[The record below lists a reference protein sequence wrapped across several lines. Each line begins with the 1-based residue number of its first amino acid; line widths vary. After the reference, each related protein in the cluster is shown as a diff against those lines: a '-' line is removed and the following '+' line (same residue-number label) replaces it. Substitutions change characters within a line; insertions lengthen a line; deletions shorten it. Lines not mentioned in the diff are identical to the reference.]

1 MAQDAHH
8 DDTARRYEPDSPY
21 AWLRLAVA
29 LLIGTVACVG
39 SWSVV
44 VVLPAMQ
51 GEFDTLRAGASLP
64 YTFAMLGFGVSNIV
78 MGRIADR
85 YGLMVPVMAGGL
97 LLGAGY
103 VAAGLSHS
111 LWQFALAHGL
121 LIGLGTGAGFS
132 PLIADLSHWFRRHR
146 GLAVV
151 CGASG
156 SYLAG
161 VFWPQLIT
169 WGMQNHGWRATHFGI
184 AIVVMAVMLPLAPF
198 FRRKPAAA
206 TLAAAEASSAG
217 ARGDLGL
224 SAGQLQFL
232 LCVAGF
238 ACCVAMAMP
247 QVHIVAYCGDL
258 GYGVARGAEMLSL
271 MMALGIVSRIG
282 SGFVADRIGGTA
294 TLAIGSLM
302 QGVALFLYLWFDGL
316 QSLYVVSA
324 LFGLFQGGIVPMYA
338 VVTREYLPAN
348 QAGVRIGLVMSVTVL
363 GMAAGGYLSGVIF
376 DYFGSYR
383 VAFLHG
389 LAWNFVNLSVVCW
402 LMLRARQRPSSPA
415 RLAGGLGG

>member
-1 MAQDAHH
+1 MPIQDQG
-8 DDTARRYEPDSPY
+8 RYAPDSPY

-51 GEFDTLRAGASLP
+51 GEFETLRAGASLP
-64 YTFAMLGFGVSNIV
+64 YTCAMIGFGVGNIV

-85 YGLMVPVMAGGL
+85 YGIMVPIVIGAL
-97 LLGAGY
+97 LLAAGY
-103 VAAGLSHS
+103 AAAAMSHS

-121 LIGLGTGAGFS
+121 LIGMGSAAGFS
-132 PLIADLSHWFRRHR
+132 PLISDLSHWFRRHR

-151 CGASG
+151 FGASG

-161 VFWPQLIT
+161 VFWPQIIT
-169 WGMQNHGWRATHFGI
+169 WGMAHHGWRATHMGI
-184 AIVVMAVMLPLAPF
+184 AIAALVVMLPLAPF
-198 FRRKPAAA
+198 FRRQPAAA
-206 TLAAAEASSAG
+206 TMAAAEASSAG

-224 SAGQLQFL
+224 SAGQLQLL

-271 MMALGIVSRIG
+271 MMLLGIVSRIG
-282 SGFVADRIGGTA
+282 SGFVADRIGGVA
-294 TLAIGSLM
+294 TLALGSLM

-316 QSLYVVSA
+316 QSLYVVSGI
-324 LFGLFQGGIVPMYA
+324 FGLFQGGIVPMYA
-338 VVTREYLPAN
+338 VITREYLPAK
-348 QAGVRIGLVMSVTVL
+348 QAGIRIGVVMSMTVL
-363 GMAAGGYLSGVIF
+363 GMAFGGYLSGIIF
-376 DYFGSYR
+376 DYFSSYR
-383 VAFLHG
+383 MAFLNG

-402 LMLRARQRPSSPA
+402 LMLRARRRAVGRSA
-415 RLAGGLGG
+415 EAAV

>member
-1 MAQDAHH
+1 MAQDAHL
-8 DDTARRYEPDSPY
+8 DAQARRYEPDSRY

-29 LLIGTVACVG
+29 LVIGTVACVG

-51 GEFDTLRAGASLP
+51 GEFDTLRSGASLP
-64 YTFAMLGFGVSNIV
+64 YTLAMLGFGAGNIV

-85 YGLMVPVMAGGL
+85 YGLMVPVAMGGVML
-97 LLGAGY
+97 AAGY
-103 VAAGLSHS
+103 VAAAMSQS

-121 LIGLGTGAGFS
+121 LIGFGTGAGFS
-132 PLIADLSHWFRRHR
+132 PLISDLSHWFRRHR

-161 VFWPQLIT
+161 VVWPQLIT
-169 WGMQNHGWRATHFGI
+169 FGMQNYGWRATHIGI
-184 AIVVMAVMLPLAPF
+184 GIVTLAVMLPLAPF
-198 FRRKPAAA
+198 FRRSPAAA
-206 TLAAAEASSAG
+206 TLAAADASSAG

-224 SAGQLQFL
+224 SAGQLQLL

-282 SGFVADRIGGTA
+282 SGFIADRIGGAA

-324 LFGLFQGGIVPMYA
+324 IFGLFQGGIVPMYA
-338 VVTREYLPAN
+338 VVTREYLPAK
-348 QAGVRIGLVMSVTVL
+348 QAGVRIGLVMSMTLL

-389 LAWNFVNLSVVCW
+389 LAWNFVNLAIVCW
-402 LMLRARQRPSSPA
+402 LMLRARPRPTVTLASGPA
-415 RLAGGLGG
+415 ATP

>member
-1 MAQDAHH
+1 MSQDAE
-8 DDTARRYEPDSPY
+8 RYQPDSPY

-29 LLIGTVACVG
+29 LAIGTVACVG

-51 GEFDTLRAGASLP
+51 NEFDTLRAGASLP
-64 YTFAMLGFGVSNIV
+64 YTCAMLGFGVGNIV

-85 YGLMVPVMAGGL
+85 YGIMVPIVMGAL
-97 LLGAGY
+97 LLAAGY
-103 VAAGLSHS
+103 AAAGLSQS

-121 LIGLGTGAGFS
+121 FIGLGSAAGFS
-132 PLIADLSHWFRRHR
+132 PLISDLSHWFRRHR

-156 SYLAG
+156 SYVAG
-161 VFWPQLIT
+161 VLWPQIIT
-169 WGMQNHGWRATHFGI
+169 WGMEHHGWRATHLGI
-184 AIVVMAVMLPLAPF
+184 AAAVLVVMLPLAPF
-198 FRRKPAAA
+198 FRRRPTAA
-206 TLAAAEASSAG
+206 TLAAAEAHSAG

-224 SAGQLQFL
+224 SAGQLQLL
-232 LCVAGF
+232 LCIAGF
-238 ACCVAMAMP
+238 ACCVAMSMP

-271 MMALGIVSRIG
+271 MMLLGIISRIG

-294 TLAIGSLM
+294 TLALGSLM

-316 QSLYVVSA
+316 QSLFVVSA

-338 VVTREYLPAN
+338 VVIREYLPAK
-348 QAGVRIGLVMSVTVL
+348 QAGVRIGLVMSTTVL
-363 GMAAGGYLSGVIF
+363 GMAFGGYLSGVIF
-376 DYFGSYR
+376 DYFSSYR
-383 VAFLHG
+383 MAFLNG
-389 LAWNFVNLSVVCW
+389 LAWNLVNLGVVCW
-402 LMLRARQRPSSPA
+402 LMLRARRPRA
-415 RLAGGLGG
+415 VAVAG

>member
-1 MAQDAHH
+1 MPIQDQG
-8 DDTARRYEPDSPY
+8 RYAPDSPY

-51 GEFDTLRAGASLP
+51 GEFETLRAGASLP
-64 YTFAMLGFGVSNIV
+64 YTCAMIGFGVGNIV

-85 YGLMVPVMAGGL
+85 YGIMVPIMIGAL
-97 LLGAGY
+97 LLAAGY
-103 VAAGLSHS
+103 AAAAMSHS

-121 LIGLGTGAGFS
+121 LIGMGSAAGFS
-132 PLIADLSHWFRRHR
+132 PLISDLSHWFRRHR

-151 CGASG
+151 FGASG

-161 VFWPQLIT
+161 VFWPQIIT
-169 WGMQNHGWRATHFGI
+169 WGMAHHGWRATHMGI
-184 AIVVMAVMLPLAPF
+184 AIAALVVMLPLAPF
-198 FRRKPAAA
+198 FRRQPAAA
-206 TLAAAEASSAG
+206 TMAAAEASSAG

-224 SAGQLQFL
+224 SAGQLQLL

-271 MMALGIVSRIG
+271 MMLLGIVSRIG
-282 SGFVADRIGGTA
+282 SGFVADRIGGVA
-294 TLAIGSLM
+294 TLALGSLM

-316 QSLYVVSA
+316 QSLYVVSGI
-324 LFGLFQGGIVPMYA
+324 FGLFQGGIVPMYA
-338 VVTREYLPAN
+338 VITREYLPAK
-348 QAGVRIGLVMSVTVL
+348 QAGIRIGLVMSMTVL
-363 GMAAGGYLSGVIF
+363 GMAFGGYLSGVIF
-376 DYFGSYR
+376 DYFSSYR
-383 VAFLHG
+383 MAFLNG

-402 LMLRARQRPSSPA
+402 LMLRARRRAVGRSA
-415 RLAGGLGG
+415 EAAV

>member
-1 MAQDAHH
+1 MSQPAD
-8 DDTARRYEPDSPY
+8 RYQPDSPY

-29 LLIGTVACVG
+29 LVVGTVACVG

-51 GEFDTLRAGASLP
+51 GEFDTLRAGAALP
-64 YTFAMLGFGVSNIV
+64 YTFAMLGFGAGNIV
-78 MGRIADR
+78 MGRVADR
-85 YGLMVPVMAGGL
+85 YGITVPIIAGAFL
-97 LLGAGY
+97 LAAGY
-103 VAAGLSHS
+103 TAAAMSHS

-121 LIGLGTGAGFS
+121 LIGMGSAAGFS
-132 PLIADLSHWFRRHR
+132 PLISDLSHWFRRYR

-161 VFWPQLIT
+161 VVWPQIIT
-169 WGMQNHGWRATHFGI
+169 WGLAHHGWRATHFGI
-184 AIVVMAVMLPLAPF
+184 AVAALVIMLPLAPF
-198 FRRKPAAA
+198 FRRQPAAA
-206 TLAAAEASSAG
+206 TLAAAEAHSAG

-224 SAGQLQFL
+224 SAGQLQLL

-271 MMALGIVSRIG
+271 MMLLGIVSRVG
-282 SGFVADRIGGTA
+282 SGFIADRIGGVA
-294 TLAIGSLM
+294 TLALGSLM

-324 LFGLFQGGIVPMYA
+324 IFGLFQGGIVPMYA
-338 VVTREYLPAN
+338 VIIREYLPAK

-363 GMAAGGYLSGVIF
+363 GMAVGGYLSGVIF
-376 DYFGSYR
+376 DYFSSYR
-383 VAFLHG
+383 MAFLNG
-389 LAWNFVNLSVVCW
+389 LAWNLVNLSVVCW
-402 LMLRARQRPSSPA
+402 LMLRARQRPTPPA
-415 RLAGGLGG
+415 QFAGEPGR

>member
-1 MAQDAHH
+1 MSQDA
-8 DDTARRYEPDSPY
+8 DRYQPDSSY

-29 LLIGTVACVG
+29 LVIGTIACVG

-64 YTFAMLGFGVSNIV
+64 YTFAMLGFGAGNII
-78 MGRIADR
+78 MGRVADR
-85 YGLMVPVMAGGL
+85 YGIMVPIVMGAFL
-97 LLGAGY
+97 LAAGY
-103 VAAGLSHS
+103 AAAAMSHS

-121 LIGLGTGAGFS
+121 LIGMGSAAGFS
-132 PLIADLSHWFRRHR
+132 PLISDLSHWFRKHR

-161 VFWPQLIT
+161 VFWPQIIT
-169 WGMQNHGWRATHFGI
+169 WGVANHGWRATHFGI
-184 AIVVMAVMLPLAPF
+184 AVVTLVVLLPLAPF
-198 FRRKPAAA
+198 FRRQPTAA
-206 TLAAAEASSAG
+206 TMAAAEASSAG

-224 SAGQLQFL
+224 SAGQLQLL

-271 MMALGIVSRIG
+271 MMLLGIVSRIG
-282 SGFVADRIGGTA
+282 SGFVADRIGGAA
-294 TLAIGSLM
+294 TLALGSLM

-316 QSLYVVSA
+316 QSLYVVSGI
-324 LFGLFQGGIVPMYA
+324 FGLFQGGIVPMYA
-338 VVTREYLPAN
+338 VVIREYLPAK
-348 QAGVRIGLVMSVTVL
+348 QAGIRIGLVMSVTVL
-363 GMAAGGYLSGVIF
+363 GMAFGGYLSGVIF
-376 DYFGSYR
+376 DYFSSYR
-383 VAFLHG
+383 MAFLNG
-389 LAWNFVNLSVVCW
+389 LAWNLVNLSIVCW
-402 LMLRARQRPSSPA
+402 LMLRARRSLPPLQV
-415 RLAGGLGG
+415 AG